1 MHDTVADAARHGV
14 RSCPLVRTLRGSIP
28 PVNKEEHSKILILDG
43 HSKAAATAVLAL
55 PAGSELHVA
64 AIEEDCLCFA
74 SRRTARKLL
83 QPRAVTE
90 LRAWIEHLDH
100 DENFDLIIPSTEAS
114 LLAMKADDLDP
125 KLRAKA
131 VIPPEASLDI
141 ALDKQRTLALA
152 DRLGVHIPRGKTIAP
167 GAELP
172 ACAAW
177 PTVIKPI
184 RSKVALH
191 DETLSLS
198 VRICADTTQRDEA
211 LADLLPLSPVLEQ
224 DYFRGRGF
232 GVEVLFEH
240 GEPRWWFAHER
251 IHELPVTGGASSY
264 RRSIDVPENLRKA
277 TLDLLTHL
285 RWHGVAMVEFKM
297 AGDGGYRLMEINP
310 RLWGSLPLA
319 IASGVTFPLAL
330 LRMATGQQVGQQPR
344 YRRHQYARD
353 VVNDVHWFEHS
364 LHERHNPLRVAPL
377 GARDVAALL
386 RPLTGHEC
394 WDLFHWREP
403 RVWWHSVR
411 PAFLGLQS
419 RFRRLTVNMVARL
432 HWRRLAPAWQDGRIA
447 QLLVL
452 CRGNVFRS
460 PVAAAVL
467 ERPVAGL
474 VATPAGTDPMFGYAP
489 SEQWHGLVKQSL
501 GLDMRKHQPR
511 AVDSGD
517 ISHADLI
524 LAMDVE
530 SWHALASIHPEAM
543 HKTVLLGVAGA
554 RRRTEP
560 IEIRD
565 PRDGDQTV
573 FRTIVSRLQACAE
586 NLIRQ
591 RNVRG
596 VVVEHIDRADATRQ

>member
-1 MHDTVADAARHGV
+1 M
-14 RSCPLVRTLRGSIP
+14 
-28 PVNKEEHSKILILDG
+28 NQKEHPKILILDG

-55 PAGSELHVA
+55 PVGSELHVA
-64 AIEEDCLCFA
+64 ANEEDCLCFA
-74 SRRTARKLL
+74 SRRTARKLI

-90 LRAWIEHLDH
+90 LRAWIEHLDQ
-100 DENFDLIIPSTEAS
+100 DEDFDLIIPSTETS
-114 LLAMKADDLDP
+114 LLAMQADDLDP
-125 KLRAKA
+125 GLRAKA

-141 ALDKQRTLALA
+141 ALDKQRTLELA
-152 DRLGVHIPRGKTIAP
+152 DRLGVPIPHGKTIAHGDEP
-167 GAELP
+167 P
-172 ACAAW
+172 PCDAW

-198 VRICADTTQRDEA
+198 VRICANAAQREEA

-251 IHELPVTGGASSY
+251 IHELPITGGASSY

-277 TLDLLTHL
+277 TLDLLAHL

-297 AGDGGYRLMEINP
+297 SDDGDYRLMEINP

-319 IASGVTFPLAL
+319 IASGVNFPLAL
-330 LRMATGQQVGQQPR
+330 LRMATGQPVGPQPR

-353 VVNDVHWFEHS
+353 VVKDVHWFEDS
-364 LHERHNPLRVAPL
+364 VRERRNPLRVAPL
-377 GARDVAALL
+377 GGHDVAALF

-403 RVWWHSVR
+403 RMWWHTVR
-411 PAFLGLQS
+411 PAFAGLQS
-419 RFRRLTVNMVARL
+419 RFRRLAVNAASRS
-432 HWRRLAPAWQDGRIA
+432 HWRRLAPAWRDGRIERV
-447 QLLVL
+447 LVL

-460 PVAAAVL
+460 PVAAAMLARSVT
-467 ERPVAGL
+467 GL
-474 VATPAGTDPMFGYAP
+474 AASSAGTDPMLGYAP
-489 SEQWHGLVKQSL
+489 SEQWFGLVKQSA
-501 GLDMRKHQPR
+501 GLDLRKHQPR
-511 AVDSGD
+511 KVDENDVSC
-517 ISHADLI
+517 ADLI

-530 SWHALASIHPEAM
+530 SWHALAMVHRGAM
-543 HKTVLLGVAGA
+543 RKTVLLGVAGA
-554 RRRTEP
+554 PRRSRFL
-560 IEIRD
+560 EIGD

-573 FRTIVSRLQACAE
+573 FRTILARLRTCTE
-586 NLIRQ
+586 SLIQQ
-591 RNVRG
+591 RNARAIAPG
-596 VVVEHIDRADATRQ
+596 PIDQADATRQ

>member
-1 MHDTVADAARHGV
+1 M
-14 RSCPLVRTLRGSIP
+14 
-28 PVNKEEHSKILILDG
+28 NKEERPKILILDG

-55 PAGSELHVA
+55 PANCELHVA
-64 AIEEDCLCFA
+64 ATEEDCLCFA
-74 SRRTARKLL
+74 SRRTACKLI
-83 QPRAVTE
+83 QPRAVKE
-90 LRAWIEHLDH
+90 LRAWIEQLDH

-114 LLAMKADDLDP
+114 LLAMKGDDLDP
-125 KLRAKA
+125 VLRAKA

-141 ALDKQRTLALA
+141 ALDKQRTLELA
-152 DRLGVHIPRGKTIAP
+152 DRLGVRIPRGKIIAAD
-167 GAELP
+167 AELP
-172 ACAAW
+172 ACTAW
-177 PTVIKPI
+177 PTVIKPV

-198 VRICADTTQRDEA
+198 VRICANAMHRDEA

-264 RRSIDVPENLRKA
+264 RRSIDVPEDLRKA

-297 AGDGGYRLMEINP
+297 SADGDYRLMEINP

-319 IASGVTFPLAL
+319 IASGVNFPLAL
-330 LRMATGQQVGQQPR
+330 LQMATGKPAGPQPR

-353 VVNDVHWFEHS
+353 VVKDVHWFEDS
-364 LHERHNPLRVAPL
+364 MRERNNPLRVAPL
-377 GARDVAALL
+377 GAYDLVALF
-386 RPLTGHEC
+386 RPLTGREC
-394 WDLFHWREP
+394 WDLFRWREP
-403 RVWWHSVR
+403 RMWWHTVQ

-419 RFRRLTVNMVARL
+419 RFRRRSVNTAARL
-432 HWRRLAPAWQDGRIA
+432 HWRRLAPAWRDGRIERV
-447 QLLVL
+447 LVL

-467 ERPVAGL
+467 ERSITGL
-474 VATPAGTDPMFGYAP
+474 SVVSAGTDPMLGYAP
-489 SEQWHGLVKQSL
+489 SEQWLGLVKQSF
-501 GLDMRKHQPR
+501 GLDMRKHQPHKMDR
-511 AVDSGD
+511 ND
-517 ISHADLI
+517 ISGADLI

-530 SWHALASIHPEAM
+530 SWHALAMIDPAAM
-543 HKTVLLGVAGA
+543 RKTVLLGVAGA
-554 RRRTEP
+554 RRRSGWV
-560 IEIRD
+560 EIAD

-573 FRTIVSRLQACAE
+573 FRTIISQLRTCLESLV
-586 NLIRQ
+586 RQ
-591 RNVRG
+591 RDAQGFVARH
-596 VVVEHIDRADATRQ
+596 VDQADVTRQ

>member
-1 MHDTVADAARHGV
+1 MN
-14 RSCPLVRTLRGSIP
+14 
-28 PVNKEEHSKILILDG
+28 NKDHSKILILDG
-43 HSKAAATAVLAL
+43 HSKAAAAAVLAL
-55 PAGSELHVA
+55 PAHSELHVA
-64 AIEEDCLCFA
+64 AIEDDCLCFA
-74 SRRTARKLL
+74 SHRTARRLV

-90 LRAWIEHLDH
+90 LRTWIEQLDH
-100 DENFDLIIPSTEAS
+100 AENFDLIIPSTEAS
-114 LLAMKADDLDP
+114 LLAMKPDDLDP
-125 KLRAKA
+125 ALRAKA

-152 DRLGVHIPRGKTIAP
+152 DRLSVPIPRGKVIAG
-167 GAELP
+167 GADSP
-172 ACAAW
+172 ACTAW

-198 VRICADTTQRDEA
+198 VRICANAEQREEA

-251 IHELPVTGGASSY
+251 IHELPITGGASSY
-264 RRSIDVPENLRKA
+264 RRSIDVPANLRKA

-297 AGDGGYRLMEINP
+297 ADNGDYRLMEINP

-319 IASGVTFPLAL
+319 IASGVNFPLAL
-330 LRMATGQQVGQQPR
+330 LHTATGQPLGEQPR

-353 VVNDVHWFEHS
+353 VVKDVHWFEDS
-364 LHERHNPLRVAPL
+364 VRERNNPLRVAPV

-394 WDLFHWREP
+394 WDLFRWREP
-403 RVWWHSVR
+403 GIWWYTVR
-411 PAFLGLQS
+411 PAFIGLQS
-419 RFRRLTVNMVARL
+419 RLRRLYVNSAARL
-432 HWRRLAPAWQDGRIA
+432 HWRRLAPAWQDGRI
-447 QLLVL
+447 QQVLVV

-460 PVAAAVL
+460 PVAAAML
-467 ERPVAGL
+467 ERSVAGL
-474 VATPAGTDPMFGYAP
+474 TVTSAGTDPMLGYAP
-489 SEQWHGLVKQSL
+489 SEQWLELVRQSL

-511 AVDSGD
+511 AVDGSD
-517 ISHADLI
+517 ILRADLI

-530 SWHALASIHPEAM
+530 CWHALAAIHPEAM
-543 HKTVLLGVAGA
+543 RKAVLIGVAGA
-554 RRRTEP
+554 HGRSVP

-565 PRDGDQTV
+565 PRDSDQTV
-573 FRTIVSRLQACAE
+573 FRAIVSQLQGCTE
-586 NLIRQ
+586 SLIRRRHVQ
-591 RNVRG
+591 GSVL
-596 VVVEHIDRADATRQ
+596 EHMDRAGATRQ

>member
-1 MHDTVADAARHGV
+1 M
-14 RSCPLVRTLRGSIP
+14 
-28 PVNKEEHSKILILDG
+28 NKEEHPKILILDG

-55 PAGSELHVA
+55 PAGGELHVA

-74 SRRTARKLL
+74 SRRITRKLV
-83 QPRAVTE
+83 QPRSAAE
-90 LRAWIEHLDH
+90 LRAWIQHLDR

-125 KLRAKA
+125 LLRAKA

-141 ALDKQRTLALA
+141 ALDKQRTLELA
-152 DRLGVHIPRGKTIAP
+152 DQLGVQIPSGRTIAS
-167 GAELP
+167 GAEPP
-172 ACAAW
+172 ACTAW

-184 RSKVALH
+184 HSKVALH

-198 VRICADTTQRDEA
+198 VRICANAMQRDEA

-224 DYFRGRGF
+224 DYFRGRGV

-251 IHELPVTGGASSY
+251 IHELPITGGASSY
-264 RRSIDVPENLRKA
+264 RRSIDVPANLRKA
-277 TLDLLTHL
+277 TLDLLTRL
-285 RWHGVAMVEFKM
+285 RWHGVAMVEFKVTED
-297 AGDGGYRLMEINP
+297 GDYRLMEINP

-319 IASGVTFPLAL
+319 IASGVNFPLAL
-330 LRMATGQQVGQQPR
+330 LRMAIRQPVGPQPC

-353 VVNDVHWFEHS
+353 VVKDVHWFEDS
-364 LHERHNPLRVAPL
+364 VRERGNPLRIAPL
-377 GARDVAALL
+377 TARDMAAWL

-403 RVWWHSVR
+403 GIWWHTVR
-411 PAFLGLQS
+411 PALLGLQS
-419 RFRRLTVNMVARL
+419 RFRRLAINTASRL

-447 QLLVL
+447 RVLVL
-452 CRGNVFRS
+452 CRGNMFRS
-460 PVAAAVL
+460 PLAAAML
-467 ERPVAGL
+467 ERSVAGL
-474 VATPAGTDPMFGYAP
+474 VASSAGTDPMFGYGP
-489 SEQWHGLVKQSL
+489 SEQWLRLVKQNV

-511 AVDSGD
+511 AVDGGD
-517 ISHADLI
+517 IARADLI

-530 SWHALASIHPEAM
+530 SWRALATMHPGAM
-543 HKTVLLGVAGA
+543 PKTVLLSMVGA
-554 RRRTEP
+554 RRRSEP

-573 FRTIVSRLQACAE
+573 FRTIISQLQACTE
-586 NLIRQ
+586 SLTRQ
-591 RNVRG
+591 RNIQA
-596 VVVEHIDRADATRQ
+596 VVVERIHQADATRQ